1 MEIRFVCGRIIGVG
15 GICQVSRAIFPNP
28 HLDTCCAPVRAKCTK
43 RSSGLVIE
51 TFPVS
56 LEHPDYAKED
66 K

>member
-1 MEIRFVCGRIIGVG
+1 M
-15 GICQVSRAIFPNP
+15 CQVSWAVLPNP
-28 HLDTCCAPVRAKCTK
+28 HLDTCHAPVRAECTK
-43 RSSGLVIE
+43 CSFGLVIE